1 LPCTLAATHYDPDG
15 RMNDQIARM
24 LPVLTEIFDGLAIQ
38 SAHASP
44 PAALEMLR
52 AAGATVQQEE
62 TARFNGLAELGG
74 ARREVVR
81 LGLQL
86 PADTIL
92 FCDFDRAL
100 HWAEYHPDE
109 LRAIASELAAHDF
122 TVLGRT
128 ARAFASHPAV
138 QCHTELIINNVFA
151 RCGGKTWDITAAAR
165 GMSRRAAEAILAGCP
180 EASIGTDMAWPLFLL
195 KGGDLSVAYRETEGL
210 EFETADRFPDEIAA
224 AGGREQWLDQ
234 LDDDP
239 AQWSFR
245 LDLARIEVAA
255 AEPYA
260 QRP

>member
-1 LPCTLAATHYDPDG
+1 MPCTLAATHYDPDG
-15 RMNDQIARM
+15 RMTDQIARV
-24 LPVLTEIFDGLAIQ
+24 LPILTDIFDDLAIQ
-38 SAHASP
+38 AAHASP
-44 PAALEMLR
+44 PAVLEMLR
-52 AAGATVQQEE
+52 VAGAAVQEE
-62 TARFNGLAELGG
+62 ETNRFNGLAELGG

-81 LGLQL
+81 LGLQF
-86 PADTIL
+86 PADTIF

-109 LRAIASELAAHDF
+109 LRTVASELAGHDF

-151 RCGGKTWDITAAAR
+151 RCSGKTWDITAAAR
-165 GMSRRAAEAILAGCP
+165 GISRRAAEAILAGCP
-180 EASIGTDMAWPLFLL
+180 DESIGTDMAWPLFLL
-195 KGGDLSVAYRETEGL
+195 GAGKLSVAYSETEGL
-210 EFETADRFPDEIAA
+210 EFETADRFPNEIAA

-239 AQWSFR
+239 AQWAFR

-255 AEPYA
+255 AKPYS
-260 QRP
+260 QRA